1 MDIFDTRTMLE
12 AVEQMHTPTTF
23 LLNTFFA
30 DSDTFPTKTV
40 DVDIVKGGR
49 KLAPFVSP
57 RVEGKVVTRDGFE
70 SKNIA
75 PAYIK
80 PKMVTTAEQ
89 LLNRSPGSNPYA
101 TQTPGE
107 RAAIQ
112 LGKDLSALND
122 QITRREEWMAAKALT
137 TGQVPVVGA
146 GVDMLVDFAMSD
158 SHKITTLVNKW
169 GTADADPIGNLRT
182 WARLVL
188 RDSGRRPTH
197 VVLSGSAQDAFMK
210 DEAVH
215 KLLNTRRID
224 MGMIN
229 PTNMPDGVV
238 YLGYLNDP
246 GLDLYAYVGTYL
258 NDDEE
263 AELEDMIPDGQI
275 IMGSNQA
282 QNKRLY
288 GAIQDV
294 QAIET
299 GMVEAARFPKTWT
312 VEDPS
317 ARLLMLQSAPLPAL
331 LEPDA
336 FLTAKVIA

>member
-1 MDIFDTRTMLE
+1 MDIFDTRTMLA
-12 AVEQMHTPTTF
+12 AVEQIHTPSTF

-30 DSDTFPTKTV
+30 GTETFDTKTV

-57 RVEGKVVTRDGFE
+57 RREGKVIERAGFT
-70 SKNIA
+70 SSNIT

-80 PKMVTTAEQ
+80 PKMETNAEQ
-89 LLNRSPGSNPYA
+89 LLKRSPGLNPYA
-101 TQTPGE
+101 LQTPGE

-112 LGKDLSALND
+112 LGKDLAELND
-122 QITRREEWMAAKALT
+122 QITRREEWMAASALG
-137 TGQVPVVGA
+137 TGKVIVKGD
-146 GVDMLVDFAMSD
+146 GVDMEVDFQLD
-158 SHKITTLVNKW
+158 PSHNITTLSKKW
-169 GTADADPIGNLRT
+169 GATGADPIGNLRT
-182 WARLVL
+182 WARLIAK
-188 RDSGRRPTH
+188 DSGRRPTH
-197 VVLSGSAQDAFMK
+197 VILSGSAQDAFMT
-210 DEAVH
+210 DDAVH
-215 KLLNTRRID
+215 KLLNTRRVD

-229 PTNMPDGVV
+229 PQNLPGGVV
-238 YLGYLNDP
+238 YLGFLNDP
-246 GLDLYAYVGTYL
+246 GIDIYAYNEWFVNPETDAL
-258 NDDEE
+258 DP
-263 AELEDMIPDGQI
+263 MIADGKI

-299 GMVEAARFPKTWT
+299 GMVEAARFPKTW
-312 VEDPS
+312 EEQDPS
-317 ARLLMLQSAPLPAL
+317 ARWLMLQSAPLPAL

>member
-1 MDIFDTRTMLE
+1 MDIFDTRTMLA
-12 AVEQMHTPTTF
+12 AVEQMHTPSTF
-23 LLNTFFA
+23 LLGTFFA
-30 DSDTFPTKTV
+30 AAETFPTKTV

-57 RVEGKVVTRDGFE
+57 RLAGKVIERDGFA
-70 SKNIA
+70 SKNIT

-80 PKMVTTAEQ
+80 PKMETNAEQ
-89 LLNRSPGSNPYA
+89 LLKRSPGLNPYA
-101 TQTPGE
+101 VQTPGE

-112 LGKDLSALND
+112 MGKDLLELND
-122 QITRREEWMAAKALT
+122 QITRREEWMAAKALG
-137 TGQVPVVGA
+137 TGKVVIVGD
-146 GVDMLVDFAMSD
+146 GVDMEVDFQLD
-158 SHKITTLVNKW
+158 PTHNITSLVNKW
-169 GTADADPIGNLRT
+169 GTAGADPIGNLRT
-182 WARLVL
+182 WARLVAK
-188 RDSGRRPTH
+188 DSGRRPTH
-197 VVLSGSAQDAFMK
+197 VILSGAAQDAFMK

-215 KLLNTRRID
+215 KLMNTRRVD

-229 PTNMPDGVV
+229 PQNLPGGVV
-238 YLGYLNDP
+238 YLGFLNDP
-246 GLDLYAYVGTYL
+246 GIDIYAYNEWSVSPETGL
-258 NDDEE
+258 
-263 AELEDMIPDGQI
+263 LEPMIADGQI
-275 IMGSNQA
+275 IMGSSQA

-299 GMVEAARFPKTWT
+299 GMVEAGRFPKTWV

-317 ARLLMLQSAPLPAL
+317 ARWLMLQSAPLPAL

>member
-1 MDIFDTRTMLE
+1 MDIFDTRTMLA
-12 AVEQMHTPTTF
+12 AVEQMHTPSTF
-23 LLNTFFA
+23 LLKTFFSA
-30 DSDTFPTKTV
+30 EETFATKTV

-57 RVEGKVVTRDGFE
+57 RHQGKVIERDGFT
-70 SKNIA
+70 SSNIT

-80 PKMVTTAEQ
+80 PKMETNAEQ
-89 LLNRSPGSNPYA
+89 LLNRSPGLNPYA

-112 LGKDLSALND
+112 LGKDLSELND
-122 QITRREEWMAAKALT
+122 QITRREEWMAASALS
-137 TGQVPVVGA
+137 TGKVIVKGD
-146 GVDMLVDFAMSD
+146 GVDMEVNFQMPVE
-158 SHKITTLVNKW
+158 HNITSLADKW
-169 GTADADPIGNLRT
+169 GTAAADPIGNLRT
-182 WARLVL
+182 WARQIMKK
-188 RDSGRRPTH
+188 SGRRPTH
-197 VVLSGSAQDAFMK
+197 VILSGAAQDAFMK
-210 DEAVH
+210 SEQVH

-229 PTNMPDGVV
+229 PQNMPEGVV

-246 GLDLYAYVGTYL
+246 GIDLYAYMEWAL
-258 NDDEE
+258 NPETD
-263 AELEDMIPDGQI
+263 ELEPMIAEGQI
-275 IMGSNQA
+275 LMGSNQA

-299 GMVEAARFPKTWT
+299 GMVEAARFPKTW
-312 VEDPS
+312 EEQDPS
-317 ARLLMLQSAPLPAL
+317 ARWLMLQSAPLPAL

>member
-1 MDIFDTRTMLE
+1 MDIFDTRTMLA
-12 AVEQMHTPTTF
+12 AVEQIHAPNTF

-30 DSDTFPTKTV
+30 AQETFPTKTV

-57 RVEGKVVTRDGFE
+57 RREGKVIERDGFT
-70 SKNIA
+70 SSNIT

-80 PKMVTTAEQ
+80 PKMETNAEQ
-89 LLNRSPGSNPYA
+89 LLKRSPGLNPYA

-112 LGKDLSALND
+112 LGKDLAELND
-122 QITRREEWMAAKALT
+122 QITRREEWMAASALG
-137 TGQVPVVGA
+137 TGKVVIVGD
-146 GVDMLVDFAMSD
+146 GVDMEVNFQMADT
-158 SHKITTLVNKW
+158 HKITTLTDKW
-169 GTADADPIGNLRT
+169 GTTNADPIGNLRS
-182 WARLVL
+182 WARLVAK
-188 RDSGRRPTH
+188 DSGRRPTH
-197 VVLSGSAQDAFMK
+197 VILSGSAQDAFMK
-210 DEAVH
+210 SDSVH
-215 KLLNTRRID
+215 KLLNTRRVD

-229 PTNMPDGVV
+229 PQNLPGGVV
-238 YLGYLNDP
+238 YLGFLNDP
-246 GLDLYAYVGTYL
+246 GIDIYAYNEWFIDPTDG
-258 NDDEE
+258 
-263 AELEDMIPDGQI
+263 ELAPMVTDGQI

-299 GMVEAARFPKTWT
+299 GMVEAARFPKTW
-312 VEDPS
+312 EEQDPS
-317 ARLLMLQSAPLPAL
+317 ARWLMLQSASLPAL

>member
-1 MDIFDTRTMLE
+1 MDIFDTRTMLA
-12 AVEQMHTPTTF
+12 AVEQMHTPSTF

-30 DSDTFPTKTV
+30 ASETFPTKTV

-57 RVEGKVVTRDGFE
+57 RVKGKAVERDGFI
-70 SKNIA
+70 SSNIT

-80 PKMVTTAEQ
+80 PKMETNAEQ
-89 LLNRSPGSNPYA
+89 LLKRSPGQNPYA

-112 LGKDLSALND
+112 LGKDLSSLHD
-122 QITRREEWMAAKALT
+122 QITRREEWMAASALS
-137 TGQVPVVGA
+137 TGKVIVKGD
-146 GVDMLVDFAMSD
+146 GVDMEVNFQMPTE
-158 SHKITTLVNKW
+158 HNITSLTDKW
-169 GTADADPIGNLRT
+169 GTATADPIGNLRT
-182 WARLVL
+182 WARQVMKK
-188 RDSGRRPTH
+188 SGRRPTH
-197 VVLSGSAQDAFMK
+197 AVLSGAAQDAFMRS
-210 DEAVH
+210 EQVH

-229 PTNMPDGVV
+229 PQNMPEGVV

-246 GLDLYAYVGTYL
+246 GIDLYAYMEWAL
-258 NDDEE
+258 NPETD
-263 AELEDMIPDGQI
+263 ELEPMIAEGQI
-275 IMGSNQA
+275 LMGSNQA

-299 GMVEAARFPKTWT
+299 GMVEAARFPKTW
-312 VEDPS
+312 EEQDPS
-317 ARLLMLQSAPLPAL
+317 ARWLMLQSAPLPAL